1 MVRLCLP
8 TLLIASLMGMWCAAA
23 TAFSPPEGPVLLSVT
38 GHPNVPGPVEFDRA
52 LLAELPVLEFS
63 TTTIWTDGTQTFTGV
78 PLAALLDHLGVAPET
93 VRLIAANDYAV
104 DFPVETA
111 TETYPVLAFEQNGTA
126 MSLRDRGPIWL
137 VYPYDSD
144 VRLRSEVIFS
154 RSVWQLVTIELP
166 Y

>member
-23 TAFSPPEGPVLLSVT
+23 TAFSPPEGTVVLSVT
-38 GHPNVPGPVEFDRA
+38 GHPDAPGPVEFDRV
-52 LLAELPVLEFS
+52 LLSELPVVEFT
-63 TTTIWTDGTQTFTGV
+63 TTTIWTDGPQTFTGV
-78 PLAALLDHLGVAPET
+78 PLMALLDHLGVAPET
-93 VRLIAANDYAV
+93 VRLVAANDYAV

-111 TETYPVLAFEQNGTA
+111 TETFPVLAFEQNGTA

-144 VRLRSEVIFS
+144 ARLRSEVIFS

-166 Y
+166 H